1 MPRVDPEM
9 TRRARE
15 LRRNATE
22 AERIV
27 WRRLS
32 ANRPRFTRQLVIG
45 PYIVDFACRR
55 TRLAIEL
62 DGSQHLDSPS
72 DDRRTRYLEDLG
84 WTVLRFWNRD
94 VTQNP
99 DGVAE
104 AIIRKAA
111 GLS

>member
-1 MPRVDPEM
+1 M

-32 ANRPRFTRQLVIG
+32 SHRPRFTRQLVVG
-45 PYIVDFACRR
+45 PYIIDLACRQA
-55 TRLAIEL
+55 RLAIEL
-62 DGSQHLDSPS
+62 DGSQHVDSPT
-72 DDRRTRYLEDLG
+72 DVRRTRFLEAQG
-84 WTVLRFWNRD
+84 WTVLRFWNRE
-94 VTQNP
+94 VAENP

-104 AIIRKAA
+104 AIIHKIAEFTA
-111 GLS
+111 P